1 MAPPRLEALGLTA
14 AGMDALGLYAAL
26 LAVVDAK
33 ELVAGHVTVG
43 LVQEL
48 AGLVHLKVNRWDT
61 VPPSKL
67 SVKEFCHVVVKLRS
81 KEFAEPLLKRKRGAH
96 AVPQHS
102 GITDPQHSSTTVT
115 EPRLEFTSTHTSTH
129 PSTHNSTYTSISA
142 TPPPPPSGTP
152 WREGP
157 GHEDGERAGAH
168 RPQHRH

>member
-61 VPPSKL
+61 VPRRASFLSKS
-67 SVKEFCHVVVKLRS
+67 SVML
-81 KEFAEPLLKRKRGAH
+81 
-96 AVPQHS
+96 
-102 GITDPQHSSTTVT
+102 
-115 EPRLEFTSTHTSTH
+115 
-129 PSTHNSTYTSISA
+129 
-142 TPPPPPSGTP
+142 
-152 WREGP
+152 W
-157 GHEDGERAGAH
+157 
-168 RPQHRH
+168 

>member
-115 EPRLEFTSTHTSTH
+115 EPRHAVARRTRTRRRRACWSPPASASSLVKSEALQG
-129 PSTHNSTYTSISA
+129 PSDLVPLCRKSYQSSL
-142 TPPPPPSGTP
+142 S
-152 WREGP
+152 EGL
-157 GHEDGERAGAH
+157 G
-168 RPQHRH
+168 

>member
-115 EPRLEFTSTHTSTH
+115 EPRLEFTSTHTSQLF
-129 PSTHNSTYTSISA
+129 
-142 TPPPPPSGTP
+142 
-152 WREGP
+152 RV
-157 GHEDGERAGAH
+157 
-168 RPQHRH
+168 

>member
-81 KEFAEPLLKRKRGAH
+81 KEFAEPLLKRKRGGGGGGEAGGH
-96 AVPQHS
+96 GGGEGGGQEQEHQGSHRVGTGVVSQGNLCPRMVPR
-102 GITDPQHSSTTVT
+102 T
-115 EPRLEFTSTHTSTH
+115 EPKW
-129 PSTHNSTYTSISA
+129 
-142 TPPPPPSGTP
+142 G
-152 WREGP
+152 
-157 GHEDGERAGAH
+157 
-168 RPQHRH
+168 